1 MKEKQLHKQICR
13 FIKLQYPKVIFLSDM
28 SGLKVSIG
36 TAIQMKALRSSR
48 GLPDLLIL
56 KPNKDF
62 YGLFI
67 EIKTK
72 TSDVYL
78 KDGKTLRNNEHVKE
92 QSEMLDRLSK
102 LGYKAVYGIGYDNCI
117 NIIKEYLNDKN

>member
-36 TAIQMKALRSSR
+36 TAIQMKSLRSSR
-48 GLPDLLIL
+48 GLPDLLLL

-92 QSEMLDRLSK
+92 QSEILDRLSK

>member
-48 GLPDLLIL
+48 GLPDLLLL

>member
-1 MKEKQLHKQICR
+1 
-13 FIKLQYPKVIFLSDM
+13 M

-36 TAIQMKALRSSR
+36 TAIQMKSLRSSR
-48 GLPDLLIL
+48 GLPDLLLL

-92 QSEMLDRLSK
+92 QSEILDRLSK

>member
-48 GLPDLLIL
+48 GLPDLLLL

-67 EIKTK
+67 EIKIK

>member
-48 GLPDLLIL
+48 GLPDLLLL

-67 EIKTK
+67 EIKAK

>member
-48 GLPDLLIL
+48 GLPDLLLL

-117 NIIKEYLNDKN
+117 NIIKDYLKS

>member
-1 MKEKQLHKQICR
+1 MKEKQLHKQICK

-48 GLPDLLIL
+48 GLPDLLLL